1 MQTAGLAFLATL
13 VALVFSF
20 DVAVAAKRVALVVG
34 NSSYEHAA
42 ALNNPV
48 NDAEAVAQTLERLD
62 FEVVKGIDLSH
73 RDFAKTISKF
83 AQKLSK
89 GVDVALFFYGGHGL
103 QLNGQNYLVPVDAE
117 LGTETSLE
125 FEAVRL
131 QTILTLM
138 ERNQSTNLVFL
149 DACRDNPL
157 ARNLART
164 MGTRSVSLGRGL
176 ARVETGVGT
185 LIAYSTQPGNV
196 ALDGD
201 GVHSPFAKAFL
212 KHAEAPGVEIEGLM
226 RKVRQDVI
234 NDTNGAQ
241 VPWNHSSL
249 TRKFVFKPA
258 EKKVAKVEPKK
269 PAPAPTQSATSG
281 GKAPVTLQ
289 FDTRALDL
297 AFWTAIQ
304 NSTNIS
310 LFEEYL
316 RRYPDGQFAFLAKV
330 RLDEL
335 KAAKK
340 EKQAASVPAA
350 SVKQKEVAEPVKPK
364 EPPAPQKVA
373 KVDELTR
380 TTPAIPAKPPVDRRA
395 LTINLQRELTRVG
408 CSPGVID
415 GVWGQN
421 GKRALSNFAK
431 YAKVQLPGTEPSE
444 DVISAIR
451 QKKGKVCPLSCGS
464 GEELEG
470 NICVAKAVDPAT
482 LGSFDGTYLIQA
494 TRTQKKKKF
503 ACLKTYS
510 MTLVVKG
517 GRAAHKLPFGHLLVA
532 RAKGNK
538 LYFSSKRE
546 ASGGGWT
553 GALTL
558 SNKRGARTSGYLR
571 WGGDGKVCAFRV
583 SVSRS

>member
-1 MQTAGLAFLATL
+1 MKTACLAILATVL
-13 VALVFSF
+13 SLFLTIET
-20 DVAVAAKRVALVVG
+20 AVAAKRVALVVG
-34 NSSYEHAA
+34 NSTYQHAA
-42 ALNNPV
+42 ALKNPI
-48 NDAEAVAQTLERLD
+48 NDAEAVAETLERLD
-62 FEVVKGIDLSH
+62 FDVVKGVDLSH
-73 RDFAKTISKF
+73 KDFAKTISKF

-89 GVDVALFFYGGHGL
+89 GVNVALFFYGGHGL

-117 LGTETSLE
+117 LGSETSLE

-138 ERNQSTNLVFL
+138 ERSQSTNLVFL

-234 NDTNGAQ
+234 SDTNGAQ

-249 TRKFVFKPA
+249 TRKFVFNPA
-258 EKKVAKVEPKK
+258 KKIAKVEPKK
-269 PAPAPTQSATSG
+269 PAPAPAPTQSATSG
-281 GKAPVTLQ
+281 GTNPVTLQ
-289 FDTRALDL
+289 FDSRALDL

-304 NSTNIS
+304 DSKNIS

-316 RRYPDGQFAFLAKV
+316 RRYPEGQFAFVAKV
-330 RLDEL
+330 RMEEL

-340 EKQAASVPAA
+340 EAKAPPAPPVPAA
-350 SVKQKEVAEPVKPK
+350 PVKKK
-364 EPPAPQKVA
+364 EPEPPQKIA

-380 TTPAIPAKPPVDRRA
+380 TTPAIPAKPPVDRRT
-395 LTINLQRELTRVG
+395 LTISLQRALNRVG
-408 CSPGVID
+408 CNAGVVD
-415 GVWGQN
+415 GVWGRN
-421 GKRALSNFAK
+421 GRTALANFSK
-431 YAKVQLPGTEPSE
+431 YAKVQLPGTDPSE
-444 DVISAIR
+444 DVLSAVR
-451 QKKGKVCPLSCGS
+451 TKKGKVCPRSCGA
-464 GEELEG
+464 GQELKD
-470 NICVAKAVDPAT
+470 NLCVAKAVDPAT

-494 TRTQKKKKF
+494 TRTKKKNKF
-503 ACLKTYS
+503 ACLSTYS

-532 RAKGNK
+532 RAKGNR
-538 LYFSSKRE
+538 LFFSSKRE
-546 ASGGGWT
+546 ATGGGWS
-553 GALTL
+553 GALTMAP
-558 SNKRGARTSGYLR
+558 SRGGRTSGYLR
-571 WGGDGKVCAFRV
+571 WGGDGKICAFRV
-583 SVSRS
+583 AVTRR

>member
-1 MQTAGLAFLATL
+1 MSWELEVKTACLAILATVL
-13 VALVFSF
+13 SLFISIET
-20 DVAVAAKRVALVVG
+20 AVAAKRVALIVG
-34 NSSYEHAA
+34 NSSYQHAA
-42 ALNNPV
+42 ALKNPV
-48 NDAEAVAQTLERLD
+48 NDAEAVAETLARLD
-62 FEVVKGIDLSH
+62 FEIVKGIDLSH

-117 LGTETSLE
+117 LSSETSLE

-138 ERNQSTNLVFL
+138 ERSQSTNLVFL

-234 NDTNGAQ
+234 SDTNGAQ

-249 TRKFVFKPA
+249 TRKFVFNPA
-258 EKKVAKVEPKK
+258 KKVAKVEPKK
-269 PAPAPTQSATSG
+269 PAPTPTQSATSG
-281 GKAPVTLQ
+281 GKNPVTLQ
-289 FDTRALDL
+289 FDSRALDL

-304 NSTNIS
+304 NSKNIS

-316 RRYPDGQFAFLAKV
+316 RRYPEGQFAFVAKV
-330 RLDEL
+330 RIDEL
-335 KAAKK
+335 KAEKK
-340 EKQAASVPAA
+340 ETKAPATPPVPAA
-350 SVKQKEVAEPVKPK
+350 PVKQKEP
-364 EPPAPQKVA
+364 EPPQKIA

-380 TTPAIPAKPPVDRRA
+380 TAPAVPAKPPVDRRT
-395 LTINLQRELTRVG
+395 LTISLQRELNRVG
-408 CSPGVID
+408 CNAGVVD
-415 GVWGQN
+415 GVWGRT
-421 GKRALSNFAK
+421 GKKALANFAK
-431 YAKVQLPGTEPSE
+431 YAKVQLPGTDPSE
-444 DVISAIR
+444 DVISAVR
-451 QKKGKVCPLSCGS
+451 TKKGKVCPLSCGA
-464 GEELEG
+464 GQELKD
-470 NICVAKAVDPAT
+470 NICVAKADSPGT

-494 TRTQKKKKF
+494 TRTKKKNKF

-532 RAKGNK
+532 RAKGNR
-538 LYFSSKRE
+538 LFFSSKRE
-546 ASGGGWT
+546 ATGGGWS

-558 SNKRGARTSGYLR
+558 SNNRGGRTSGYLK
-571 WGGDGKVCAFRV
+571 WGGDGKICNFRV
-583 SVSRS
+583 AVTRR

>member
-1 MQTAGLAFLATL
+1 MKTACLAILAICLSLFLSNET
-13 VALVFSF
+13 
-20 DVAVAAKRVALVVG
+20 AVAAKRVALIVG
-34 NSSYEHAA
+34 NSAYEHAA
-42 ALNNPV
+42 PLNNPV
-48 NDAEAVAQTLERLD
+48 NDAEAVAETLERLD
-62 FEVVKGIDLSH
+62 FEIVKGIDLSH

-117 LGTETSLE
+117 LGSETSLE

-138 ERNQSTNLVFL
+138 ERSQSTNLVFL

-212 KHAEAPGVEIEGLM
+212 KHAEVPGVEIEGLM

-234 NDTNGAQ
+234 SETNGAQ

-249 TRKFVFKPA
+249 TRKFVFNPA
-258 EKKVAKVEPKK
+258 KKVAKVEPKK

-281 GKAPVTLQ
+281 GKNPVTLQ
-289 FDTRALDL
+289 FDGRALDL

-304 NSTNIS
+304 NSTNVS

-316 RRYPDGQFAFLAKV
+316 RRYPKGQFAFVAKV
-330 RLDEL
+330 RMKEL
-335 KAAKK
+335 NAAKK
-340 EKQAASVPAA
+340 QAKAPPAPAVPATP
-350 SVKQKEVAEPVKPK
+350 VKQKDPDP
-364 EPPAPQKVA
+364 PQKIA

-380 TTPAIPAKPPVDRRA
+380 TAPAIPAKPPVDRRT
-395 LTINLQRELTRVG
+395 LTVSLQRALNRVG
-408 CSPGVID
+408 CNAGVVD
-415 GVWGQN
+415 GVWGPT
-421 GKRALSNFAK
+421 GRKALADFSK
-431 YAKVQLPGTEPSE
+431 YAKVQLPGTDPSE
-444 DVISAIR
+444 DVLDAVR
-451 QKKGKVCPLSCGS
+451 TKKGKVCPVSCGA
-464 GEELEG
+464 GQELKD
-470 NICVAKAVDPAT
+470 NICVAMAVDPAT
-482 LGSFDGTYLIQA
+482 GGSFDGTYLVQA
-494 TRTQKKKKF
+494 TRTKKKNKF

-538 LYFSSKRE
+538 LFFSSKRE
-546 ASGGGWT
+546 ATGGGWS
-553 GALTL
+553 GALTM
-558 SNKRGARTSGYLR
+558 SASRGGRTSGYLR
-571 WGGDGKVCAFRV
+571 WGGDGKICAFRV
-583 SVSRS
+583 AVTRR